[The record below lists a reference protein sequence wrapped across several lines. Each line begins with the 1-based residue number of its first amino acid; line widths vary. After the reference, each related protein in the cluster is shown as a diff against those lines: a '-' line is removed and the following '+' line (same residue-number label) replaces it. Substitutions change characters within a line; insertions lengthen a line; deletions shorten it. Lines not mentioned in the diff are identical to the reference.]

1 MHHQG
6 RFVLATLFLGASTIA
21 TTAAVAAEP
30 ERRELYGADSGNGDS
45 GNHMFTFKRKKSDG
59 DGSSGI
65 KAQKETRTGG
75 GGGGGKAPDGF
86 IGKKPAPG
94 GKGSG
99 NGGKKNKKKTRPLQ
113 RDKAPKVIANAA
125 DSIEKRSDS
134 NGDEWKTSPP
144 STSPT
149 KSPVW
154 SGDEWQTAP
163 LVHVPQSKTYV
174 SCLFCSSLI
183 SRED

>member
-1 MHHQG
+1 MHLQG

-59 DGSSGI
+59 DGSPRM
-65 KAQKETRTGG
+65 KDQREKRTGG
-75 GGGGGKAPDGF
+75 DDPDGYMA
-86 IGKKPAPG
+86 KPAPSG
-94 GKGSG
+94 RGSG
-99 NGGKKNKKKTRPLQ
+99 NGGKMKEKRPKP
-113 RDKAPKVIANAA
+113 RAKAPKVIANAA